1 MIFRVVDLGLLEYER
16 AWQVQRE
23 TAEAILAGDPDTLLL
38 VRHPRVLTLGANFHP
53 ENLLLPVEAIEA
65 HGVRVVR
72 TDRGGDV
79 TYHGPGQLVIYP
91 IFDIA
96 RHGKDLHRWM
106 RNLEETIL
114 VALAEFG
121 LAGRRFAPHT
131 GVWIGDRKIAAIG
144 VKVRRWVNLHGI
156 ALNCSSDLSDF
167 DLIVPCGIRDYGVTS
182 LSGEVGRE
190 VAPEEAIPSVVEGFE
205 RVFGAAADYQ

>member
-1 MIFRVVDLGLLEYER
+1 MTFRVVDLGTLEYER

-23 TAEAILAGDPDTLLL
+23 TAECVLDGEADTLLL
-38 VRHPRVLTLGANFHP
+38 VRHPRVLTLGANFHS
-53 ENLLLPVEAIEA
+53 ENLLLPVQAIEA
-65 HGVRVVR
+65 LGVEVVR

-106 RNLEETIL
+106 RDLEETIL
-114 VALAEFG
+114 VALGEWG
-121 LAGRRFAPHT
+121 LSGRRFPPHT
-131 GVWIGDRKIAAIG
+131 GVWIGERKVAAIG

-156 ALNCSSDLSDF
+156 ALNCGSDLADF
-167 DLIVPCGIRDYGVTS
+167 ELIVPCGIREYGVTS
-182 LSGEVGRE
+182 LSRE
-190 VAPEEAIPSVVEGFE
+190 LDREIEPDEAIAPVVRGFAQ
-205 RVFGAAADYQ
+205 VFGGEPTYQ